1 MTGSVEAV
9 PPVRMRTVQP
19 KGESIR
25 QVVSTAN
32 SPLFS
37 KPLNT
42 GKKLRGFVD
51 MHTHPMS
58 HLGFGGKV
66 VHGAPGVD
74 VLMPAGAI
82 YDMRGIGLRGSTCN
96 EKPQRAGSV
105 AEALGSCYSSH
116 AGHDYINNKCGNHA
130 RRLVLNGFEDG
141 EKTNK
146 AHDESHPPGYPVFTR
161 WPRHDDILHQQMWV
175 DWIRR
180 AYEGGLRVM
189 VSLAVN
195 NYTLATG
202 IEANDPKTDK
212 ASGDLQIDELPR
224 FVNQH
229 SWMQIARSPVEL
241 REIVGKQ
248 DKLAIIVGVELDDMG
263 DFVRERVNPSPQAV
277 RSEIQRL
284 YRKGVRYIFPIHV
297 TDNYIGGA
305 AVYTDEFNRAN
316 CYQYGSWWRLECSAG
331 NSGIRHQVQAGWDVF
346 KTLKLGNCGGTAP
359 VPLCATGHQNSRGLT
374 PLGYAAIDEMMR
386 LGMIIDI
393 DHASQKSVDDIIRHT
408 RRYRYPLVS
417 GHNGLRGS
425 GAHSHSENSRTSAQY
440 RELAAR
446 GSIAGV
452 GWGGSD
458 ASGWVQSLKAVKATG
473 IPLALGSDINGLVD
487 GSGPEDLSA
496 RRKLVQRADCGRR
509 VVAVPLNSRVS
520 SSVLGVWGTYGSN
533 SCASSLRSGEAM
545 NCLGEWPSSCRN
557 TRWHCE

>member
-1 MTGSVEAV
+1 
-9 PPVRMRTVQP
+9 
-19 KGESIR
+19 
-25 QVVSTAN
+25 
-32 SPLFS
+32 
-37 KPLNT
+37 
-42 GKKLRGFVD
+42 
-51 MHTHPMS
+51 
-58 HLGFGGKV
+58 
-66 VHGAPGVD
+66 
-74 VLMPAGAI
+74 
-82 YDMRGIGLRGSTCN
+82 
-96 EKPQRAGSV
+96 
-105 AEALGSCYSSH
+105 
-116 AGHDYINNKCGNHA
+116 
-130 RRLVLNGFEDG
+130 
-141 EKTNK
+141 
-146 AHDESHPPGYPVFTR
+146 
-161 WPRHDDILHQQMWV
+161 
-175 DWIRR
+175 
-180 AYEGGLRVM
+180 M

-557 TRWHCE
+557 ARWHCE